1 MPKRLGFIGTINK
14 HKTIYLLLLPTVVF
28 FLIFAYLPYFGLTL
42 AFKDYKIYSGL
53 WASPWVGLKHFEA
66 IFSTPG
72 FFKLISNTV
81 IISLMNLVFGFPM
94 PIIFALLLN
103 EVRLKSFKKSIQT
116 ISFFPNFMS
125 WVIYGGII
133 MLFIKPTG
141 VINTVLATLGAEQV
155 NLITNP
161 AAFRMLLVGTNIMK
175 NTGFSAIIYL
185 AALTNIDPQLYEAAI
200 VDGAKKSKQLFHIT
214 LPEMMPLI
222 ITMFILALSGILNAN
237 FEQIFVLYN
246 PAVYEVA
253 DVIDTYI
260 YRIGIQGA
268 QYSVTTAIGLFRGL
282 VGFVLIY
289 ASNTIIRRMNSGI
302 FTLW

>member
-1 MPKRLGFIGTINK
+1 MAKRLGFIGAIRK
-14 HKTIYLLLLPTVVF
+14 HYTIYLLLLPTIVF

-66 IFSTPG
+66 IFSSPG
-72 FFKLISNTV
+72 FFKLVRNTV
-81 IISLMNLVFGFPM
+81 VISLLNLAFGFPA

-103 EVRLKSFKKSIQT
+103 EVRIRLFKRVIQT
-116 ISFFPNFMS
+116 VSFFPNFMS

-133 MLFIKPTG
+133 MLFIRPTG
-141 VINTVLATLGAEQV
+141 VVNTFLASVGMEKV

-161 AAFRMLLVGTNIMK
+161 AAFRMLLVFTNVMK
-175 NTGFSAIIYL
+175 NTGFGAIIYL

-200 VDGAKKSKQLFHIT
+200 VDGAKKSKQLLYIT
-214 LPEMMPLI
+214 LPELLPLI
-222 ITMFILALSGILNAN
+222 VTMFIMALSGILNAN
-237 FEQIFVLYN
+237 FEQIYVLYN

-260 YRIGIQGA
+260 FRIGIQGA
-268 QYSVTTAIGLFRGL
+268 QYSVTTAIGLFRGI
-282 VGFVLIY
+282 VGFFLIY
-289 ASNTIIRRMNSGI
+289 ASNTIIRRMRTNV